1 MEENQLANGP
11 FSTVGF
17 GQRKVVARRKADI
30 YPRLAVK
37 NTQFFSY

>member
-1 MEENQLANGP
+1 MEANQLANGP

-30 YPRLAVK
+30 YPIDREK
-37 NTQFFSY
+37 YTFF